1 MVGTVLV
8 MELGGASIPDGCNG
22 GRGGGGP
29 VLEDKI
35 QKTSYNCCVEYVNTN
50 NNK

>member
-29 VLEDKI
+29 VLDDKI
-35 QKTSYNCCVEYVNTN
+35 QKTSYN
-50 NNK
+50 